1 MTTSKSKKYS
11 NKFLRSINLCLV
23 ILLVVGGFYFLKSID
38 DVMTRNLELEQ
49 LKSDLQN
56 LQDEKQ
62 DLDYKK
68 NVLGSY
74 ESIKTRIDDLKM
86 VKVSEIDYINWGEE
100 SLAKK

>member
-1 MTTSKSKKYS
+1 
-11 NKFLRSINLCLV
+11 
-23 ILLVVGGFYFLKSID
+23 
-38 DVMTRNLELEQ
+38 MTRNLELEQ

-74 ESIKTRIDDLKM
+74 ESIKLELMI
-86 VKVSEIDYINWGEE
+86 
-100 SLAKK
+100 

>member
-1 MTTSKSKKYS
+1 M
-11 NKFLRSINLCLV
+11 
-23 ILLVVGGFYFLKSID
+23 VGGFYFLKSID

>member
-1 MTTSKSKKYS
+1 MTTSKRKKYS

-23 ILLVVGGFYFLKSID
+23 FMLVVGGFYFLKSMD
-38 DVMTRNLELEQ
+38 DLMLKNLELEQ

-56 LQDEKQ
+56 LEDEKQ

-74 ESIKTRIDDLKM
+74 DNIKSRIDDLRM